1 MATKLQRAK
10 SKASSAYEAVPKEFR
25 VALAVVSGGYL
36 AYWIYKKTRPETDK
50 EKEERQKGA
59 AEGDIKDDIKDLK
72 DKGQKLTYN
81 KGQYSQYAN
90 SIYDALNCWSCWDG
104 VEYGVIKNTLL
115 RMKNDLDVAT
125 LVDSFGTRTYD
136 TWFTR
141 EQTNSLFGF
150 LSTSLDESE
159 KKPINEYW
167 ASQKIKY
174 RL

>member
-10 SKASSAYEAVPKEFR
+10 SKASSVYAAVPKEFR
-25 VALAVVSGGYL
+25 VALAVVGGGYL
-36 AYWIYKKTRPETDK
+36 AYWIYKKTKPETDE
-50 EKEERQKGA
+50 EKEERQKEA
-59 AEGDIKDDIKDLK
+59 AEGDIKKDVKKLK
-72 DKGQKLTYN
+72 NEGQKLTYN
-81 KGQYSQYAN
+81 EGQYAQYAN
-90 SIYDALNCWSCWDG
+90 SIYDALDCWSCWDG

-125 LVDSFGTRTYD
+125 LIEKFGTRTYNYWI
-136 TWFTR
+136 TK
-141 EQTNSLFGF
+141 EQTNTLFGF
-150 LSTSLDESE
+150 LGTSLDENE